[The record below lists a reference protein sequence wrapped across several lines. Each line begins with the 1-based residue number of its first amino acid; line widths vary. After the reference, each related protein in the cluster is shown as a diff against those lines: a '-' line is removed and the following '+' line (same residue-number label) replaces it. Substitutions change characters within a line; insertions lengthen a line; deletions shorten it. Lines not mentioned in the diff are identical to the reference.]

1 MFRCDDGHDVTSFID
16 KIITYKKPKNDLGL
30 ELLVSRQIHRHCQT
44 CRKKSKAGCRFNFP
58 QPPMTSTTILYL
70 LGDDVCE
77 TEVRKQR
84 YLKNSM
90 AWKKVKTSHL
100 TIAD

>member
-1 MFRCDDGHDVTSFID
+1 MFGCDDDHDVTSFID
-16 KIITYKKPKNDLGL
+16 KIITCKKSKNDLGL
-30 ELLVSRQIHRHCQT
+30 ELLVSRQIHSHCQT

-77 TEVRKQR
+77 TEVRKHKDTW
-84 YLKNSM
+84 KNSM
-90 AWKKVKTSHL
+90 A
-100 TIAD
+100 

>member
-16 KIITYKKPKNDLGL
+16 KIITCKKSKNDLGL

-44 CRKKSKAGCRFNFP
+44 CRKKSKAG
-58 QPPMTSTTILYL
+58 PMTSKTILYP

-77 TEVRKQR
+77 TEVRKHKDTW
-84 YLKNSM
+84 KNSM
-90 AWKKVKTSHL
+90 A
-100 TIAD
+100 